1 MKCHCCLVFG
11 PLISVEFLQWII
23 SIIGSFLFLS
33 DCFFWFSHCFHIS
46 VCIVRSWVHLH
57 MYLCALTS
65 ANWRFCWRRKMSEG
79 GSKKGLKKYMKKH
92 VWKTALTIQRQLRGR
107 RDCLVQY
114 FTSSRSKFC
123 TAQPYFNFIAVLFKT
138 KKKKG
143 KKKPNK
149 LSLGWKTNSSSEYPG
164 TALNLPVPF
173 GLLDTVTFMS
183 LSYLYPFF
191 CKVRPS
197 CFVLGFFAWK
207 GTECHKL
214 PFPVISNLR
223 WKTHWVAHRLLTSRH
238 THFQSTVFLCEQF
251 KLHSYL
257 SLENGF
263 LYIFLVCQCL
273 GGFLFFVLWNHFDIL
288 KLSAFSITFVELK

>member
-1 MKCHCCLVFG
+1 
-11 PLISVEFLQWII
+11 
-23 SIIGSFLFLS
+23 
-33 DCFFWFSHCFHIS
+33 
-46 VCIVRSWVHLH
+46 
-57 MYLCALTS
+57 
-65 ANWRFCWRRKMSEG
+65 
-79 GSKKGLKKYMKKH
+79 MKKH
-92 VWKTALTIQRQLRGR
+92 VWKTALTIQRQLHGR

-123 TAQPYFNFIAVLFKT
+123 TDQPYFNFIAVLFKT
-138 KKKKG
+138 EKNNNKKKQ
-143 KKKPNK
+143 PNK
-149 LSLGWKTNSSSEYPG
+149 LSLGWKTNSSSEFPG

-191 CKVRPS
+191 
-197 CFVLGFFAWK
+197 FVKSDPPVLLWVFFAWK

-273 GGFLFFVLWNHFDIL
+273 GVFLFFLYYG
-288 KLSAFSITFVELK
+288 ITLIF

>member
-1 MKCHCCLVFG
+1 
-11 PLISVEFLQWII
+11 
-23 SIIGSFLFLS
+23 
-33 DCFFWFSHCFHIS
+33 
-46 VCIVRSWVHLH
+46 
-57 MYLCALTS
+57 
-65 ANWRFCWRRKMSEG
+65 
-79 GSKKGLKKYMKKH
+79 
-92 VWKTALTIQRQLRGR
+92 
-107 RDCLVQY
+107 
-114 FTSSRSKFC
+114 
-123 TAQPYFNFIAVLFKT
+123 
-138 KKKKG
+138 
-143 KKKPNK
+143 
-149 LSLGWKTNSSSEYPG
+149 
-164 TALNLPVPF
+164 
-173 GLLDTVTFMS
+173 MS

-197 CFVLGFFAWK
+197 CFVLVFFAWK

-273 GGFLFFVLWNHFDIL
+273 GVFLFFCIMESLWYSQTFSFFYHICRTEIGFQCPRKSLLQWPCNVVIWKEIKPYAVPVPVHLCDLTAIL
-288 KLSAFSITFVELK
+288 EAEGEILGSGMCKALCWVMAST

>member
-1 MKCHCCLVFG
+1 MFEKQLWQFRDNYADGQTVSSSTSPQAAPNFAQPNLILI
-11 PLISVEFLQWII
+11 PL
-23 SIIGSFLFLS
+23 LF
-33 DCFFWFSHCFHIS
+33 C
-46 VCIVRSWVHLH
+46 
-57 MYLCALTS
+57 
-65 ANWRFCWRRKMSEG
+65 
-79 GSKKGLKKYMKKH
+79 SKLKKNEKK
-92 VWKTALTIQRQLRGR
+92 T
-107 RDCLVQY
+107 Y
-114 FTSSRSKFC
+114 
-123 TAQPYFNFIAVLFKT
+123 
-138 KKKKG
+138 
-143 KKKPNK
+143 K
-149 LSLGWKTNSSSEYPG
+149 LSLGWKTNSSSEFPG

-197 CFVLGFFAWK
+197 CFGLVFFAWK
-207 GTECHKL
+207 ATECHKL

-273 GGFLFFVLWNHFDIL
+273 GVFLFFVLWNHFDIL